1 MSLNFQGFLQALPIL
16 GVGMAG
22 TFLVT
27 GLIILAV
34 VVLNRLTA
42 PREQKTDT

>member
-16 GVGMAG
+16 VVGMAG